1 MFTNIK
7 QQWWKI
13 TELEAFW
20 NNKELKAVILR
31 GIMTKNLRNPNFFFG
46 KYSQMKSFLP

>member
-13 TELEAFW
+13 KELEAFW
-20 NNKELKAVILR
+20 NNKEELKAVILR

-46 KYSQMKSFLP
+46 K